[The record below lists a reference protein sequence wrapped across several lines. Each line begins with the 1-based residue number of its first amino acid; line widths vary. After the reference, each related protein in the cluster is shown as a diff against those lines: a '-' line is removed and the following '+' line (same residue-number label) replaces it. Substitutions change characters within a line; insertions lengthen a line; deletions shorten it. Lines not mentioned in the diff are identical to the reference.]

1 MVALKLEDDRDHL
14 SPDNYKID
22 DLVTYTEAMNLTNQR
37 PYIAAVI
44 TASGADENAFVL
56 GDGRNTN
63 YPRRDKHRSTTTGY
77 FNGPL
82 ESGTIYSIFRRIII
96 NDKVWY
102 WR

>member
-1 MVALKLEDDRDHL
+1 MEDGRDRL

-22 DLVTYTEAMNLTNQR
+22 DLLTYTEAKSLTNQK

-44 TASGADENAFVL
+44 TASGVDENAFTL
-56 GDGRNTN
+56 GDGRNTS
-63 YPRRDKHRSTTTGY
+63 YPSGYKHRSTTIGY

-82 ESGTIYSIFRRIII
+82 EPGTSYSIFLRIII
-96 NDKVWY
+96 NEKVWN

>member
-1 MVALKLEDDRDHL
+1 VVVLKLKDNTGRL

-22 DLVTYTEAMNLTNQR
+22 DLLTYTEAKNLTNQK

-44 TASGADENAFVL
+44 TASGVDKNAFVL

-63 YPRRDKHRSTTTGY
+63 DPTRYKHRSTSIGY

-82 ESGTIYSIFRRIII
+82 KPGTRYSIFLRIII
-96 NDKVWY
+96 NDKVRY
-102 WR
+102 